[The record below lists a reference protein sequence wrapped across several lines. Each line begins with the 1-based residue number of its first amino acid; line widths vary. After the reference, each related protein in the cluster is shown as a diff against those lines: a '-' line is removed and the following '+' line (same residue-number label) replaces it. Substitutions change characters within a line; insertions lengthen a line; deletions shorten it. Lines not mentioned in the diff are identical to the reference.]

1 MGSNIV
7 EIPRKTSRLVAFSV
21 QKEERLCCCSSS
33 VSSSRFKR
41 KAKTLEVFVESAIPL
56 AAAFVFSDASL
67 KPPRLKMKR
76 SEAQHLVAVVVV
88 LLCLCFAVASRTQV
102 FHVDVTKYVSS
113 YPGQELF
120 KMQMQHRVENDWRW
134 LGAKRNN

>member
-21 QKEERLCCCSSS
+21 QREERLCCCSSS

-41 KAKTLEVFVESAIPL
+41 KAKTLGVFVESAIPL
-56 AAAFVFSDASL
+56 AAAFVSSDASL

-76 SEAQHLVAVVVV
+76 SEAVVVV

-102 FHVDVTKYVSS
+102 FHVDVTEYVSS

-134 LGAKRNN
+134 LGTKRNN